1 MGRDIAK
8 IEALQRLDLE
18 DLNNI
23 QNFVT
28 EYLNAALGGLFGY
41 TRGLLTPPKV
51 TRNSDN
57 NILNFQL
64 TAFQV
69 AISSAGDS
77 GDYPANGSNVK
88 SDVKLEVVRFDPSD
102 EGHLYYSSAGS
113 SEAIN
118 NGYIRFGLIPVGS
131 FLCVSADD
139 VDQDSANRVFW
150 NIASGAETT
159 SATTTTTRRRLNF
172 RWRTTVDD
180 IEDNEAPILTL
191 VNNATGEC
199 RLISA
204 WDDYRTWEALNEST
218 GNWHDYTS
226 LIGVSGLLSENIGP
240 NPSDPLEFS
249 EGVTGPL
256 RPQELNV
263 TRDLGLNMLLA
274 YTRAKLRRMTS
285 DGVIDDPDVTPG
297 KWHSRPT
304 LSLAGL
310 KYAFDNG
317 YKRRYAAIIEVVKNA
332 NGTTTI
338 NVEDYYRL
346 SNATITVEDTDIH
359 AADNNPA
366 TVEHTHVLTFTLD
379 KDPDDENI
387 RYVDGDINFL
397 PLASTFEVGNVATL
411 NLQTGITFVPINYVD
426 QATTIFNASDTFQF
440 AVSFHKDIFHEF
452 FHNNNTWTGSFKFMV
467 TISGT
472 PAP

>member
-18 DLNNI
+18 DLSNI
-23 QNFVT
+23 QTFVT

-41 TRGLLTPPKV
+41 TRGLLTPPQV
-51 TRNSDN
+51 TRNPDN
-57 NILNFQL
+57 NILSFRL
-64 TAFQV
+64 SAFQV
-69 AISSAGDS
+69 AISSVGDS
-77 GDYPANGSNVK
+77 TGYLANEDNDVR
-88 SDVKLEVVRFDPSD
+88 SDVKLEVIRFDPSD
-102 EGHLYYSSAGS
+102 EGHLYVPDSAAS
-113 SEAIN
+113 QAIN
-118 NGYIRFGLIPVGS
+118 NGYISFGLISVGS
-131 FLCVSADD
+131 FLCVSASN
-139 VDQDSANRVFW
+139 VNQDSANRVFW

-159 SATTTTTRRRLNF
+159 NATETTTRRRLKF
-172 RWRTTVDD
+172 SWRTTVDD

-191 VNNATGEC
+191 VNNTTGEC

-240 NPSDPLEFS
+240 NPSDPEFG

-256 RPQELNV
+256 RPQELNY

-274 YTRAKLRRMTS
+274 YTRAKLRRMNS
-285 DGVIDDPDVTPG
+285 DGSIDDSDVTPS
-297 KWHSRPT
+297 KWHAHPS

-310 KYAFDNG
+310 KYALDNG
-317 YKRRYAAIIEVVKNA
+317 YKRRYAAIIEVVKNG

-346 SNATITVEDTDIH
+346 SNATVTVEDTDIH

-366 TVEHTHVLTFTLD
+366 TVDHTHLLTFTLD

-397 PLASTFEVGNVATL
+397 PLASTFEVGAVATL

-426 QATTIFNASDTFQF
+426 QDTTIFNASDTFQF
-440 AVSFHKDIFHEF
+440 AVSFHKDVFLEF
-452 FHNNNTWTGSFKFMV
+452 FHNNPTWTGSFKFMV

>member
-8 IEALQRLDLE
+8 IDALQRLDLE

-23 QNFVT
+23 QTFVT

-41 TRGLLTPPKV
+41 TRGLLTPPNL
-51 TRNSDN
+51 TTPSAN
-57 NILNFQL
+57 NLRL
-64 TAFQV
+64 SAFQV
-69 AISSAGDS
+69 AISSAGESD
-77 GDYPANGSNVK
+77 DYVANSSNVK
-88 SDVKLEVVRFDPSD
+88 SDVKLEVVRFDPSQ
-102 EGHLYYSSAGS
+102 EGHTLYPTTGAPS
-113 SEAIN
+113 AIN
-118 NGYIRFGLIPVGS
+118 NGVISYNGEANGS
-131 FLCVSADD
+131 FLVVRPDD
-139 VDQDSANRVFW
+139 VPQDSANRVFW

-159 SATTTTTRRRLNF
+159 NATTTTTRRRLNF
-172 RWRTTVDD
+172 HWRATADD

-191 VNNATGEC
+191 TNNVTGEC

-285 DGVIDDPDVTPG
+285 DGTSDDADVTPG
-297 KWHSRPT
+297 QWHARPG

-310 KYAFDNG
+310 KYELDNG
-317 YKRRYAAIIEVVKNA
+317 FKRRYSAIIEVVKSA
-332 NGTTTI
+332 NNSLTVTRESSYRITGSSIDRRENSNLTDIGT
-338 NVEDYYRL
+338 
-346 SNATITVEDTDIH
+346 SPATILVLKITK
-359 AADNNPA
+359 AAG
-366 TVEHTHVLTFTLD
+366 
-379 KDPDDENI
+379 DENI
-387 RYVDGDINFL
+387 RFVDADINFTL
-397 PLASTFEVGNVATL
+397 LDDTYESGGNPSLGLESSLSFAATAYVDTASTIFDDSNEFEFSIL
-411 NLQTGITFVPINYVD
+411 P
-426 QATTIFNASDTFQF
+426 NAPHFYAMFGSN
-440 AVSFHKDIFHEF
+440 A
-452 FHNNNTWTGSFKFMV
+452 NNSGSFKFMV

>member
-69 AISSAGDS
+69 AISSAGESD
-77 GDYPANGSNVK
+77 DYPANGSNVK

-113 SEAIN
+113 SQAIN
-118 NGYIRFGLIPVGS
+118 NGYITFGLIPVGS

-172 RWRTTVDD
+172 HWRTTVDD

-204 WDDYRTWEALNEST
+204 WDDYRTWEALSEST

-285 DGVIDDPDVTPG
+285 DGTSDDADVTPAE
-297 KWHSRPT
+297 WHARPG

-310 KYAFDNG
+310 KYELDNG
-317 YKRRYAAIIEVVKNA
+317 FKRRYSAIIEVVKDA
-332 NGTTTI
+332 NHSLTVTR
-338 NVEDYYRL
+338 ESSYRISGSSFIREN
-346 SNATITVEDTDIH
+346 SNLTDSTNSHATILVIRITK
-359 AADNNPA
+359 AAG
-366 TVEHTHVLTFTLD
+366 
-379 KDPDDENI
+379 DENI
-387 RYVDGDINFL
+387 RFVDADINFTL
-397 PLASTFEVGNVATL
+397 LDDTYESAGNPSLGLESSLSFAATE
-411 NLQTGITFVPINYVD
+411 YVD
-426 QATTIFNASDTFQF
+426 TASTIFNNNEFEFSILPNAPHFYDMFRASVD
-440 AVSFHKDIFHEF
+440 
-452 FHNNNTWTGSFKFMV
+452 NPGSFKFMV

-472 PAP
+472 PAS